1 MRPHSSDAGARSSSP
16 TSNAAETTTNDAV
29 HWPADTL
36 PLSIPRARIWV
47 YGYNADLI
55 GGLLQ
60 ARNQNSVLQHGN
72 DLKMKMSRS
81 LKDDAPIIFVAHS
94 LGGLVVKVA
103 LQRLHSDRAEA
114 SSGLLSRLK
123 AVVFCGT
130 PHRGSDT
137 ASWALIARHLAA
149 VAGINVNRRQLDDLS
164 VDSQVVGDFSS
175 KLGWSKETTE
185 TIDADHREMVRQP
198 GMRDIS
204 AVLQEFEE
212 EVRKQTEQH
221 PRENGESVELDFT
234 YTYLDRFKPFDY
246 CESLH
251 QVPESHRDTCKWLWN
266 EDSVKLWLSNAGSDV
281 FWLHGYP
288 GRGKSVFARFLVENL
303 RNHISSPSTTIYFF
317 CSYKDDRART
327 NKNLVSSL
335 IHQLVSED
343 LTLSKAIDKK
353 HKVIHDGITSSE
365 STLWDILLMVMGAIK
380 EKTVCIVI
388 DALDELL
395 QVHWA
400 SFLRRIFEIIET
412 GKTP

>member
-1 MRPHSSDAGARSSSP
+1 MVYIDGLGFSQLYPLGKDTLAEDTHTVNIVFVHGLRGHPRQTWEYPAPPIASRDLVERSTTPERLKRLSPLSKIISRMRPHSSDAGARSSSP

-94 LGGLVVKVA
+94 LGGLVVKV
-103 LQRLHSDRAEA
+103 RLHSDRAEA

-164 VDSQVVGDFSS
+164 VDSQVLDLIQDDFIKLLDQYPTIRIHSFQEGRNLAGLGS
-175 KLGWSKETTE
+175 KASYA
-185 TIDADHREMVRQP
+185 ISHR
-198 GMRDIS
+198 
-204 AVLQEFEE
+204 AVL
-212 EVRKQTEQH
+212 
-221 PRENGESVELDFT
+221 
-234 YTYLDRFKPFDY
+234 
-246 CESLH
+246 
-251 QVPESHRDTCKWLWN
+251 
-266 EDSVKLWLSNAGSDV
+266 
-281 FWLHGYP
+281 
-288 GRGKSVFARFLVENL
+288 
-303 RNHISSPSTTIYFF
+303 I
-317 CSYKDDRART
+317 
-327 NKNLVSSL
+327 
-335 IHQLVSED
+335 
-343 LTLSKAIDKK
+343 
-353 HKVIHDGITSSE
+353 
-365 STLWDILLMVMGAIK
+365 
-380 EKTVCIVI
+380 
-388 DALDELL
+388 
-395 QVHWA
+395 
-400 SFLRRIFEIIET
+400 
-412 GKTP
+412 